1 MENKA
6 NYNVSRSFLE
16 NVVTPEDTRTYRS
29 IGHKQLIELTTNSI
43 VGAGFKLESE
53 KYTAARDG
61 QIANGRFKIY
71 SVADKEICLEIGWQN
86 SLNKQLSL
94 KFAIGARIFICD
106 NGTVSGE
113 MGAFKKKHQGTV
125 QEFTPTAIT
134 EYIKRAAD
142 VFGQLQKDRE
152 AMKQIEVS
160 DRLKAE
166 LIGRMFIEDEFITST
181 QLNIIAR
188 NLKMPEFN
196 YGAPN
201 SMWELYQF
209 TTQSMKEIHPT
220 LWMENHI
227 KAHNFFTT
235 ASGLTVPEGIVVP
248 PPGSH
253 PQGDLF
259 SVENKERFDEV
270 LANMTE

>member
-1 MENKA
+1 MESVYKTQRQEL
-6 NYNVSRSFLE
+6 VKIE
-16 NVVTPEDTRTYRS
+16 VPKETRTYRPIS
-29 IGHKQLIELTTNSI
+29 HAQLIDLTTNSI

-53 KYTAARDG
+53 TYTSARDG
-61 QIANGRFKIY
+61 QIANGRFKIS
-71 SVADKEICLEIGWQN
+71 SVADAEMCLEIGWQN
-86 SLNKQLSL
+86 SYNKQLSL

-106 NGTVSGE
+106 NGSVSGD

-142 VFGQLQKDRE
+142 VFGKLQKDRE
-152 AMKQIEVS
+152 IMKQIEVS

-166 LIGRMFIEDEFITST
+166 LIGRMFIEEEFIGST

-188 NLKMPEFN
+188 NLKAPQFS

-209 TTQSMKEIHPT
+209 TTQSMKDIHPV
-220 LWMENHI
+220 LWMEDHI
-227 KAHNFFTT
+227 KAHNFFTRE
-235 ASGLTVPEGIVVP
+235 SGISIPETIIVPT
-248 PPGSH
+248 PGSH
-253 PQGDLF
+253 PQSDLF
-259 SVENKERFDEV
+259 SEESKEKFDEV